1 MGKEAT
7 AFAKQSLEFKE
18 NIDAAIKAIAAL
30 EKGAYGA
37 FLQTSGASVLR
48 AYVSNADLD
57 DEDREVLTAFLTQG
71 EGYVPQS
78 GQVIGMLKQMT
89 DTMEKRLNEMTE
101 AEEKAKTDY
110 KELMAA
116 KAKEVEALQKQNEVK
131 IARVGEAGVELV
143 DLQEE
148 LEDTKKSLAEDK
160 KFLEDL
166 KTGCKTKEAEWEERC
181 RIRADEQL
189 ALADT
194 IKLLN
199 SDDALELFKKTLPT
213 PSLLQVQVST
223 KAVQQKAQQLLQ
235 SGVHHD
241 YRLDLISM
249 ALRGRKV
256 SFEKVIKMIDEMVAL
271 LGKEQIDDDE
281 KKAWCEQEFD
291 TADDEKKALER

>member
-48 AYVSNADLD
+48 TYVSTADLD

-101 AEEKAKTDY
+101 AEEKAKVDY

-116 KAKEVEALQKQNEVK
+116 KAKEVEALQKQIEVK
-131 IARVGEAGVELV
+131 IARVGEVGVELV

-148 LEDTKKSLAEDK
+148 LEDTKNSLAEDK

-223 KAVQQKAQQLLQ
+223 KAVQQRAQELLQ
-235 SGVHHD
+235 NGVHHD
-241 YRLDLISM
+241 YRIDLISM
-249 ALRGRKV
+249 AIRGRKV
-256 SFEKVIKMIDEMVAL
+256 SFEKVIKMIDDLIVL
-271 LGKEQIDDDE
+271 LGKEQVDDDE
-281 KKAWCEQEFD
+281 KKAYCEQEFD
-291 TADDEKKALER
+291 TS